1 MGRRKLQIKRIEDRH
16 NRQVTFSKR
25 RSGLMKKAHELSVL
39 CDVEIA
45 LVVFSGHGSCYEF
58 CSGESL
64 GKTLDRYQTYV
75 DEEIA
80 AKSTDKPKDHLTECD
95 ALWTG
100 ADLLKTIS
108 NLNVDLLTM
117 EELALLERKLATLL
131 EQTRQRKTELTTEAF
146 ATLHEKEKQ
155 LREEKILLENQLHR
169 KEKNEKRQA
178 NEKVKKG
185 KRKKGILCLLSYFC
199 GVKEG
204 RRGYK

>member
-1 MGRRKLQIKRIEDRH
+1 MNSCHLLFITNFLKTQDRRLGVRIEMGRRKLQIKRIEDRH

-58 CSGESL
+58 CSGESVNVS
-64 GKTLDRYQTYV
+64 V
-75 DEEIA
+75 DGFWQGRNVI
-80 AKSTDKPKDHLTECD
+80 L
-95 ALWTG
+95 
-100 ADLLKTIS
+100 IVMS

-155 LREEKILLENQLHR
+155 LREEKILLENQFGEGGSTR
-169 KEKNEKRQA
+169 G
-178 NEKVKKG
+178 KG
-185 KRKKGILCLLSYFC
+185 LARVNLRG
-199 GVKEG
+199 EG
-204 RRGYK
+204 GWQQVVALVDLR